1 MRVTINVLMLTKWRM
16 LSHLHAEF
24 MPDIVGPFLKIS
36 LITHSRKLFVVLEK
50 QLLMYTLTF
59 VEIRRSTISVF
70 FDLMVAQLQQKDNFL
85 TLETE
90 MIDKLDTLISGGM
103 GDSTYRQLFYL
114 M

>member
-1 MRVTINVLMLTKWRM
+1 MLT
-16 LSHLHAEF
+16 
-24 MPDIVGPFLKIS
+24 
-36 LITHSRKLFVVLEK
+36 VVLGIII
-50 QLLMYTLTF
+50 LYIGNTT
-59 VEIRRSTISVF
+59 VVIRRSTISVF

-103 GDSTYRQLFYL
+103 GDSSYRQLFYL